1 MPDRLKGK
9 VAIVTGGAAGIG
21 EATAGLFAEEG
32 AKVVIADLDQAAGEK
47 TVARIESLG
56 ANAIFVHTDVSDEK
70 AVRRVCDR
78 AVERFGKLEILVNNA
93 ATFVLKGIEASVE
106 DWERSLRVNVIG
118 SSLMSR
124 YAVEKMKQTGGGAIV
139 NLSSISACVSP
150 ALFSTYMLN
159 K

>member
-21 EATAGLFAEEG
+21 EATAVLFAEEG

-47 TVARIESLG
+47 TVARIESLE
-56 ANAIFVHTDVSDEK
+56 ANAVFVHTDVSDEN

-78 AVERFGKLEILVNNA
+78 AVERFGKLNILVNNA

-106 DWERSLRVNVIG
+106 DWERSLRVNIIG

-124 YAVEKMKQTGGGAIV
+124 YAVEKMKQAG
-139 NLSSISACVSP
+139 
-150 ALFSTYMLN
+150 
-159 K
+159 